1 MDTLLYYLKRLMP
14 KRLLGVFRPPY
25 HYLLAFLGALRYGF
39 PAREITVIGVTGTKG
54 KSTVTELL
62 GAIFEADGKRVAVA
76 GTIRFKIGE
85 RSEPNLFKMTMPGRF
100 FIQKFLR
107 DAVSAG
113 CNVAVIE
120 MTSEGAK
127 QFRHKYIDLDAL
139 VFTNLSPEHIESH
152 GSFEKYKR
160 AKLAIAR
167 QLMRS
172 RKRPRRIIANID
184 DKHGK
189 DFLAIDVER
198 KIPYSLNDPEL
209 HTLTRDGV
217 SVVFDGI
224 TIRTPL
230 VGLFNV
236 YNVIAAIACAR
247 SFGVPLRIIERA
259 LGHLAPIKGRVEK
272 FSTPA
277 GAAKQITAV
286 VDYAHTPD
294 SLEKLYQAF
303 ADTKKICVLG
313 NTGGGRDTW
322 KRPEMGRIAGVYC
335 DQVILTDEDPYDENP
350 ELIVEAMQ
358 RGVEDQKKV
367 TTIMDRREAIRHAL
381 RIAPDKSVVLISGKG
396 TDPYIMG
403 PRNTKTPWSDAE
415 TVKGEI
421 AYLFGAAV
429 DNGTTRRH
437 G

>member
-1 MDTLLYYLKRLMP
+1 MDTFFYHLKRLLP
-14 KRLLGVFRPPY
+14 RKLLYLFRPPY
-25 HYLLAFLGALRYGF
+25 HYLLAFLGAVRYGF
-39 PAREITVIGVTGTKG
+39 PSREITVIGVTGTKG
-54 KSTVTELL
+54 KSTVTELIN
-62 GAIFEADGKRVAVA
+62 AIFEADGKRTALC

-85 RSEPNLFKMTMPGRF
+85 RTEPNLYKMTMPGRF
-100 FIQKFLR
+100 FMQKFLR

-113 CNVAVIE
+113 CNVAILE

-127 QFRHKYIDLDAL
+127 QYRHTFIDLDAL

-152 GSFEKYKR
+152 GSFENYKQ
-160 AKLAIAR
+160 AKLGIAR
-167 QLMRS
+167 ELEQS

-184 DKHGK
+184 DQHGA
-189 DFLAIDVER
+189 DFLAVDVE
-198 KIPYSLNDPEL
+198 KKVPYSLNDPEL
-209 HTLTRDGV
+209 HTLTKDGV

-230 VGLFNV
+230 VGLFNA
-236 YNVIAAIACAR
+236 YNVIAAISCAQ
-247 SFGVPLRIIERA
+247 SFGIPLKIIERA
-259 LGHLAPIKGRVEK
+259 LGNLAPIKGRVEK
-272 FSTPA
+272 IMTPQ
-277 GAAKQITAV
+277 GASRQVTAV

-322 KRPEMGRIAGVYC
+322 KRPEMGRIAGEYC
-335 DQVILTDEDPYDENP
+335 DHVILTNEDPYDENP
-350 ELIVEAMQ
+350 NLIVEAMR
-358 RGVEDQKKV
+358 RGIDDQKKV
-367 TTIMDRREAIRHAL
+367 SVIMDRREAIRQAL
-381 RIAPDKSVVLISGKG
+381 RMAPDKGVVLITGKG

-415 TVKGEI
+415 TVTGEI
-421 AYLFGAAV
+421 AYLFGAHDA
-429 DNGTTRRH
+429 TKTRRH